1 MNFYS
6 KTVAV
11 LAAATVI
18 AFAASAVEA
27 DPGRGEAAKLRKL
40 EMMLMVGSLRCR
52 FGADNF
58 QADYE
63 RFKLTHRGALD
74 SAYRQ
79 LRADYARQL
88 GAKEGEL
95 ALDRLSVGFANTY
108 GEKHPWLGCGELK
121 VMTQDLAS
129 STDRTHLIAVAD
141 YALAPGRIGTL
152 ASAR

>member
-6 KTVAV
+6 KTAAV

-18 AFAASAVEA
+18 AFAASAVQA
-27 DPGRGEAAKLRKL
+27 QPRAGEPAKVRKL

-58 QADYE
+58 QPDYE
-63 RFKLTHRGALD
+63 RFKVTHRGALD
-74 SAYRQ
+74 SAYSE
-79 LRADYARQL
+79 LKANYARQL

-121 VMTQDLAS
+121 AMTQDLAS
-129 STDRTHLIAVAD
+129 NTDRAHLIAVAD
-141 YALAPGRIGTL
+141 YALSPGRIGTL
-152 ASAR
+152 AIAR